1 MHTDATTPL
10 VSLYQVSLRIRDR
23 LILEGTTWD
32 IRAGQHWGV
41 LGPNGA
47 GKSTLMRAL
56 SGETPVV
63 RGRIEPPSPAVL
75 RAQAAMVSFERQ
87 RGMLARDEQADEHR
101 HFSGELDGGSRVRD
115 YLQPA
120 AAGVRRRP
128 VPPSRLR
135 IEPLLDRR
143 IRELSTGEMRRFQIV
158 LALSTAPR
166 LLILDEPFEGL
177 DAASR
182 SALAALVE
190 ELMDAE
196 RSVVLVT
203 HRSRE
208 IPSRVTHLLGVKD
221 GRVVFQGR
229 REDPTVR
236 AGVDAL
242 YGPTGP
248 GARPLPASPG
258 ATAPPS
264 GEPLIELRGV
274 TVTHRG
280 APLFENL
287 SWTVRPLEHWALCG
301 PNGSGKTTLLRLI
314 AGEHPQAYANHVRV
328 FGRGRGDAALRELK
342 AGIGAVSHELQVRYR
357 KHLSVLDVVISGYY
371 DSVGLYR
378 HATAEQTHRARRW
391 LASLG
396 LEALAGTPFPHLSQG
411 EQRMVLLAR
420 AMIKPPRL
428 LILDEPCQGLDRSN
442 RRGILATV
450 DRIAASGLTTILFVT
465 HHADELPACIRRRLD
480 LPGAEKRRLGP

>member
-1 MHTDATTPL
+1 MRDDHDQAPPL
-10 VSLYQVSLRIRDR
+10 VALHAATLRLRDR
-23 LILEGTTWD
+23 LILEGTTWE
-32 IRAGQHWGV
+32 IRAGQHWAV

-47 GKSTLMRAL
+47 GKSTLIRAL

-63 RGRIEPPSPAVL
+63 RGRIEPASPAIL
-75 RAQAAMVSFERQ
+75 RAQAAVVSFERQ

-101 HFSGELDGGSRVRD
+101 HFSGELDGGARVRD
-115 YLQPA
+115 YLQPP

-128 VPPSRLR
+128 APTSRLQ

-143 IRELSTGEMRRFQIV
+143 IRDLSTGEMRRFQVV

-177 DAASR
+177 DAPSR
-182 SALAALVE
+182 SELAGLVE
-190 ELMDAE
+190 GLMDAE
-196 RSVVLVT
+196 RSVVIVS
-203 HRSRE
+203 HRTRE
-208 IPSRVTHLLGVKD
+208 IPSRVTHLLGVRD

-229 REDPTVR
+229 REDPAVR
-236 AGVDAL
+236 VGVEALRAQAGPA
-242 YGPTGP
+242 P
-248 GARPLPASPG
+248 RPLPVAPG
-258 ATAPPS
+258 AAVPAP

-274 TVTHRG
+274 TVSHRG
-280 APLFENL
+280 LPLFENL

-328 FGRGRGDAALRELK
+328 FGRGRSDAALRDLK
-342 AGIGAVSHELQVRYR
+342 AGIGAVSPELQVRYR
-357 KHLSVLDVVISGYY
+357 KHLTVLDVVISGYY
-371 DSVGLYR
+371 DSIGLYR
-378 HATAEQTHRARRW
+378 HATAAQTSSARHW
-391 LASLG
+391 LESLG
-396 LEALAGTPFPHLSQG
+396 IDPLAGKPFPHLSQG

-442 RRGILATV
+442 RRRILATV
-450 DRIAASGLTTILFVT
+450 DRIAASGLTTILYVT
-465 HHADELPACIRRRLD
+465 HHADELPACISRRLD
-480 LPGAEKRRLGP
+480 LPGR